1 MKYEVNTLFTTM
13 KYLTP
18 HTSYLTFYI
27 SHLKKMNQNNK
38 NENQIT
44 IDIPENIVDGV
55 YSNVALVTH
64 TGSEF
69 VLDFIHL
76 LPNTVKAKVRARIL
90 VAPEHTKRLM
100 LALKENIA
108 HYETQFGE
116 IKFPEDKNPPFGR

>member
-1 MKYEVNTLFTTM
+1 
-13 KYLTP
+13 
-18 HTSYLTFYI
+18 
-27 SHLKKMNQNNK
+27 MNQNNK
-38 NENQIT
+38 NDNQIT
-44 IDIPENIVDGV
+44 IDIPENLVDGV

-76 LPNTVKAKVRARIL
+76 LPNTPKAKVRARIL